1 MSNKIKLNCRY
12 RDNNYLVPLLDKEGN
27 KTTTY
32 KLELENP
39 YVRAGYDGTDRY
51 FIDPSGGP
59 MIKVG
64 EVLPE
69 VGKEVISINHV
80 QNTGYVITFK

>member
-1 MSNKIKLNCRY
+1 MQNKIKLDCRY
-12 RDNNYLVPLLDKEGN
+12 KDNNYLVPLLDKEGN
-27 KTTTY
+27 ETNTY

-39 YVRAGYDGTDRY
+39 YVRVGYDGTDRY

-64 EVLPE
+64 EVLSE
-69 VGKEVISINHV
+69 IGKKVINIAYT
-80 QNTGYVITFK
+80 QNVGYVITFE